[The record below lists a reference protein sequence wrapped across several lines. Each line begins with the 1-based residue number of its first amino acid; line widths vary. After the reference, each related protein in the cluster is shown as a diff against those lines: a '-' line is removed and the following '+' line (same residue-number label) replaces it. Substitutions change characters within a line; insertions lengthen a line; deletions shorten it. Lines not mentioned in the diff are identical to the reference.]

1 MRQAKWLSFLAF
13 CAEPS
18 IESRSVMSIM
28 PALTTHEETPPQ
40 LIGEF
45 KPVDDWQAHINAIFY
60 GLRGGQVRD
69 YYQTMASADYR
80 LAHAL
85 AVDFHDHTTKQPNLP
100 PTLVIQEWGCGN
112 GNLAACF
119 LTHLKVLD
127 SNGAIYRKTR
137 YVLVD
142 ANRDALQT
150 AKAHPDLQ
158 SHREQ
163 VTILQADAQDLPGV
177 KDRSVHWI
185 HCNEL
190 WNELRTKVIL
200 RKEGEIIEEQ
210 VRPNLSDAKTK
221 EFDDWSA
228 FLRAFEAKDIAAL
241 KGGPSFL
248 DEIIWE
254 KDYLPTDWKR
264 VQYRKTL
271 TDFMKQID
279 ELVIVPANFGAF
291 ATMKEAMRLLAP
303 GGRFTSLDAGTPDR
317 AVLSSPDK
325 PCYGLYGGQY
335 SFIVN
340 FALCDEVARHLG
352 IKEIAIEPQQEFVS
366 RMLGVNVL
374 TVVDLLATHP
384 SLGRLKPWERD
395 RLILQALKALDRG
408 YRSPYHRAI
417 DFPIQ
422 AEIPDP
428 QRREL
433 QALLESLPPTG
444 VPDTIAYLSEEE
456 VLGVLPHL
464 EAVGFE
470 RGRVQ
475 ENLEKGPP
483 RDIDYYRFSFLQK

>member
-1 MRQAKWLSFLAF
+1 
-13 CAEPS
+13 
-18 IESRSVMSIM
+18 MSII
-28 PALTTHEETPPQ
+28 PALTAHEETPPQ

-45 KPVDDWQAHINAIFY
+45 KPVDEWQDHINAIFY
-60 GLRGGQVRD
+60 GLRGRQVRD

-85 AVDFHDHTTKQPNLP
+85 AVDYYETYKSRKGLP
-100 PTLVIQEWGCGN
+100 ATLVVQEWGCGN

-119 LTHLKVLD
+119 LTHLKALD
-127 SNGAIYRKTR
+127 SAGAIYRRTR

-142 ANRDALQT
+142 ANRDALLA

-158 SHREQ
+158 SHRDQ
-163 VTILQADAQDLPGV
+163 VTTLQADAQDLAGV
-177 KDRSVHWI
+177 KDGSVHWI

-228 FLRAFEAKDIAAL
+228 FIRAFEAKDIAAL

-248 DEIIWE
+248 EEIIWE
-254 KDYLPTDWKR
+254 KDYLPIDWKR
-264 VQYRKTL
+264 VPYRKTL

-279 ELVIVPANFGAF
+279 ELVIVPTNFGTF
-291 ATMKEAMRLLAP
+291 ATIKEATRLLAP
-303 GGRFTSLDAGTPDR
+303 GGRFTSLDAGTADR

-352 IKEIAIEPQQEFVS
+352 IKEIAIDPQREFVS

-374 TVVDLLATHP
+374 TVVDLLETHP
-384 SLGRLKPWERD
+384 SLGRLRPWERD
-395 RLILQALKALDRG
+395 RLILQTLKALDGG

-422 AEIPDP
+422 AEMPDP
-428 QRREL
+428 QKREL

-456 VLGVLPHL
+456 VMGVLPSL
-464 EAVGFE
+464 EALGFE
-470 RGRVQ
+470 RARVQ
-475 ENLEKGPP
+475 AILGAGPR
-483 RDIDYYRFSFLQK
+483 RDIDYSRFSFLQK

>member
-1 MRQAKWLSFLAF
+1 
-13 CAEPS
+13 
-18 IESRSVMSIM
+18 
-28 PALTTHEETPPQ
+28 
-40 LIGEF
+40 
-45 KPVDDWQAHINAIFY
+45 QAHINALFY

-85 AVDFHDHTTKQPNLP
+85 ATDYYEAHKSRKDLP
-100 PTLVIQEWGCGN
+100 ATLVVQEWGCGN

-119 LTHLKVLD
+119 LTHLKALD
-127 SNGAIYRKTR
+127 STGAIYRKTR

-142 ANRDALQT
+142 ANLDALQT
-150 AKAHPDLQ
+150 ALAHPDLQ
-158 SHREQ
+158 PHREQ
-163 VTILQADAQDLPGV
+163 VTTLQADAQDLTGV
-177 KDRSVHWI
+177 KDGSVHWI

-200 RKEGEIIEEQ
+200 SKEGEIVEEQ

-228 FLRAFEAKDIAAL
+228 FVRAFEAKDIATL

-254 KDYLPTDWKR
+254 RDYQPIDWKR
-264 VQYRKTL
+264 VPYRRTI

-291 ATMKEAMRLLAP
+291 VTIKEAQRLLAP
-303 GGRFTSLDAGTPDR
+303 GGCFTSLDAGTPDKT
-317 AVLSSPDK
+317 VLSDPDK

-352 IKEIAIEPQQEFVS
+352 IKDVTVEPQREFVS

-374 TVVDLLATHP
+374 TVVDLLESHP

-395 RLILQALKALDRG
+395 RLILQTLEVLDGG

-417 DFPIQ
+417 DFPIR
-422 AEIPDP
+422 AETPDP
-428 QRREL
+428 QKRES

-456 VLGVLPHL
+456 VLGVITEL
-464 EAVGFE
+464 EALGFE
-470 RGRVQ
+470 RARVQ
-475 ENLEKGPP
+475 ETLAVGPR

>member
-1 MRQAKWLSFLAF
+1 
-13 CAEPS
+13 
-18 IESRSVMSIM
+18 MSII
-28 PALTTHEETPPQ
+28 PALTAHEETPPQ

-60 GLRGGQVRD
+60 ALRGGQVRD

-85 AVDFHDHTTKQPNLP
+85 AVDYYDHTTKHPNLP
-100 PTLVIQEWGCGN
+100 PRLVVQEWGCGN

-119 LTHLKVLD
+119 LTHLKALD
-127 SNGAIYRKTR
+127 SAGAIYRRTR

-142 ANRDALQT
+142 ANRDALL
-150 AKAHPDLQ
+150 AAVAHPDLQ
-158 SHREQ
+158 SHRER
-163 VTILQADAQDLPGV
+163 VTTLQADAQDLAGV
-177 KDRSVHWI
+177 KDGSVHWM

-228 FLRAFEAKDIAAL
+228 FVRVFEAKDIAAL

-254 KDYLPTDWKR
+254 KDYLPIDWKR
-264 VQYRKTL
+264 VPYRKTL

-291 ATMKEAMRLLAP
+291 ATIKEAQRLLAP
-303 GGRFTSLDAGTPDR
+303 GGRFTSLDAGTSDK

-325 PCYGLYGGQY
+325 PCYGFYGGQY

-374 TVVDLLATHP
+374 TVVDLLETHP
-384 SLGRLKPWERD
+384 SLVRLKSWEQD
-395 RLILQALKALDRG
+395 RLLLQTLKALDGG

-417 DFPIQ
+417 DFPIR
-422 AEIPDP
+422 AEMPDP
-428 QRREL
+428 QKREV

-444 VPDTIAYLSEEE
+444 GPETVADLNEEQVLGGLLGLE
-456 VLGVLPHL
+456 VLGLGAAL
-464 EAVGFE
+464 D
-470 RGRVQ
+470 R
-475 ENLEKGPP
+475 
-483 RDIDYYRFSFLQK
+483 

>member
-1 MRQAKWLSFLAF
+1 
-13 CAEPS
+13 
-18 IESRSVMSIM
+18 MSII
-28 PALTTHEETPPQ
+28 PALTAHEETPPQ

-45 KPVDDWQAHINAIFY
+45 KPVDEWQAHINAIFY

-85 AVDFHDHTTKQPNLP
+85 AADYHEAHTSRKDLP
-100 PTLVIQEWGCGN
+100 ATLVVQEWGCGN

-119 LTHLKVLD
+119 LTHLRALD
-127 SNGAIYRKTR
+127 STGAISRKTR

-142 ANRDALQT
+142 ANRDALQ
-150 AKAHPDLQ
+150 AALAHPDLQ
-158 SHREQ
+158 PHREQ
-163 VTILQADAQDLPGV
+163 VTTLQADAQDLSGV
-177 KDRSVHWI
+177 KDGSVHWI

-190 WNELRTKVIL
+190 WNELRTKVVL

-228 FLRAFEAKDIAAL
+228 FLRAFEAKDIARL
-241 KGGPSFL
+241 QGGPSFL

-254 KDYLPTDWKR
+254 KDYQPIDWKR
-264 VQYRKTL
+264 VPYRKTI

-291 ATMKEAMRLLAP
+291 ATIKEARRLLAP

-317 AVLSSPDK
+317 AVLSNPDK

-352 IKEIAIEPQQEFVS
+352 IKEVAVEPQREFVS

-374 TVVDLLATHP
+374 TVVDLLESYP

-395 RLILQALKALDRG
+395 RLILQTLKALAGG
-408 YRSPYHRAI
+408 YRSPYHRVI
-417 DFPIQ
+417 DFPIR
-422 AEIPDP
+422 AGMPDP
-428 QRREL
+428 ER
-433 QALLESLPPTG
+433 QALQLLLEGLPPAG

-456 VLGVLPHL
+456 VLGALPDL
-464 EAVGFE
+464 EALGFA
-470 RGRVQ
+470 RVRVQ
-475 ENLEKGPP
+475 AILGTGPR
-483 RDIDYYRFSFLQK
+483 RDIDYYRLSFLQK